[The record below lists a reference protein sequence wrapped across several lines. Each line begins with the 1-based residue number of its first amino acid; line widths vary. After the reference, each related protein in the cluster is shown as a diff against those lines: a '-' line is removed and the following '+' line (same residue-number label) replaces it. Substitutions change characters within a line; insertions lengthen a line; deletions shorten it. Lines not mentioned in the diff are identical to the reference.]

1 MLCSVVLFLC
11 IPYAAPPQRF
21 ELPQRPIS
29 WDGVR
34 DMDDPGPAAP
44 HRIKPF
50 PAIDPS
56 PLVGHGSDGTDGEYL
71 RLNIWAPREAV
82 AAPVMLFIHGGGFVA
97 GRKDATGHDGSSEEH
112 TDELQLLVRRQHDV
126 VGLNKQIHT

>member
-1 MLCSVVLFLC
+1 
-11 IPYAAPPQRF
+11 
-21 ELPQRPIS
+21 
-29 WDGVR
+29 
-34 DMDDPGPAAP
+34 MDDPGPAAP

-56 PLVGHGSDGTDGEYL
+56 PLVGHGSDGTDGDYL

-97 GRKDATGHDGSSEEH
+97 GSKDATVHDGTAFAASGAVCVAINRSEEH
-112 TDELQLLVRRQHDV
+112 TSELQSLMRISYAVFFL
-126 VGLNKQIHT
+126 

>member
-1 MLCSVVLFLC
+1 MNNLCDSRSAQIEGGSIRGSIRGSVVRFLG

-56 PLVGHGSDGTDGEYL
+56 PLVGHGSDGNDRDQLSPNT
-71 RLNIWAPREAV
+71 WAPRETGAE
-82 AAPVMLFIHGGGFVA
+82 PVTL
-97 GRKDATGHDGSSEEH
+97 
-112 TDELQLLVRRQHDV
+112 
-126 VGLNKQIHT
+126 